1 MKVRRFQIS
10 GVLPNGDM
18 AYVTADMAEDAP
30 EQVQDV
36 FQNMVREAFA
46 KKYPDAIHLQGRA
59 WTEEVDTA

>member
-18 AYVTADMAEDAP
+18 AQVTADMAEDAP

-36 FQNMVREAFA
+36 FQGMVREAFA
-46 KKYPDAIHLQGRA
+46 GKYPDAIHLQERA